1 VIDRSVV
8 LPCGQ
13 AAAFSLFTERA
24 SDWWPPSRRHTGDSE
39 SAVLLTAGGRF
50 WERATDGREVEL
62 GRVLE
67 WEAPARLVLD
77 FFPGTDPAHPTR
89 VVVTFEPVDDG
100 TLVRVQHGPT
110 PVSEGALWLE
120 RSPAFE
126 RSWAAVLAALHDAAV
141 AEA

>member
-1 VIDRSVV
+1 M
-8 LPCGQ
+8 
-13 AAAFSLFTERA
+13 
-24 SDWWPPSRRHTGDSE
+24 
-39 SAVLLTAGGRF
+39 
-50 WERATDGREVEL
+50 EL

-89 VVVTFEPVDDG
+89 VVITFEPVDDG

-126 RSWAAVLAALHDAAV
+126 RSWATVLAALHEAAV

>member
-1 VIDRSVV
+1 VIDRSVL

-13 AAAFSLFTERA
+13 AAAFGLFTERA
-24 SDWWPPSRRHTGDSE
+24 SEWWPPSRRHTGDAE
-39 SAVLLTAGGRF
+39 SAVLLSPGGRF
-50 WERATDGREVEL
+50 WERARDGHEVEL

-77 FFPGTDPAHPTR
+77 FYPGTDADHPTR
-89 VVVTFEPVDDG
+89 AVISFEPVDDG

-110 PVSEGALWLE
+110 PASAGALWLE

-126 RSWAAVLAALHDAAV
+126 RSWATVLESLHRAALDAA
-141 AEA
+141 